1 MRKTLVMTSALI
13 ALGATAARAQ
23 SNSAVRLQLEP
34 GSEITVEGTSTLH
47 AFHCKTNKLNA
58 YVDVDPGYTKDLT
71 KVARP
76 IVSVQVNIVV
86 KTLSCGNKSMDN
98 NMYAT
103 LKADDNQMIKY
114 RLSGY
119 DIFDGS
125 ENGFAANT
133 KGTLMIAGKE
143 KAVDFKINASR
154 LTEGKATAAGEETLL
169 LTDFGIEP
177 PAFMFGRLKVGNE
190 VKVKFNL
197 KAGPTMIAQL
207 AAAISQR

>member
-1 MRKTLVMTSALI
+1 MRYTLMASAL
-13 ALGATAARAQ
+13 LSLTAPLASAQ

-34 GSEITVEGTSTLH
+34 GSEITLEGTSTLH

-58 YVDVDPGYTKDLT
+58 YVDVDPGYATDLT

-86 KTLSCGNKSMDN
+86 KTLTCGNTTMDN

-103 LKADDNQMIKY
+103 LKANENQIIKY

-119 DIFDGS
+119 DIVDGS
-125 ENGFAANT
+125 ATGFAANT
-133 KGTLMIAGKE
+133 KGTLTIAGKE
-143 KAVDFKINASR
+143 KAIDFRVSASR
-154 LTEGKATAAGEETLL
+154 LAEGKATAEGEESLL
-169 LTDFGIEP
+169 LTDFGIDP
-177 PAFMFGRLKVGNE
+177 PSFMFGRLKVGNE
-190 VKVKFNL
+190 IKVKFNL

-207 AAAISQR
+207 ADAMNQR

>member
-1 MRKTLVMTSALI
+1 MRYTLMASAL
-13 ALGATAARAQ
+13 LSLTAPLASAQ

-34 GSEITVEGTSTLH
+34 GSEITLEGTSTLH

-58 YVDVDPGYTKDLT
+58 YVDVDPGYATDLT

-86 KTLSCGNKSMDN
+86 KTLTCGNTTMDN

-103 LKADDNQMIKY
+103 LKADENQIIKY

-119 DIFDGS
+119 DIVDGS
-125 ENGFAANT
+125 ATGFAANT
-133 KGTLMIAGKE
+133 KGTLTIAGKE
-143 KAVDFKINASR
+143 KAIDFRVNASR
-154 LTEGKATAAGEETLL
+154 LAEGKATAEGEESLL
-169 LTDFGIEP
+169 LTDFGIQP
-177 PAFMFGRLKVGNE
+177 PSFMFGRLKVGNE
-190 VKVKFNL
+190 IKVKFNL

-207 AAAISQR
+207 ADAMNQR

>member
-1 MRKTLVMTSALI
+1 MRYTLMASAL
-13 ALGATAARAQ
+13 LSLTAPLASAQ

-34 GSEITVEGTSTLH
+34 GSEITLEGTSTLH

-58 YVDVDPGYTKDLT
+58 YVDVDPGYATDLT

-86 KTLSCGNKSMDN
+86 KTLTCGNTTMDN

-103 LKADDNQMIKY
+103 LKANENQIIKY

-119 DIFDGS
+119 DIVDGS
-125 ENGFAANT
+125 ATGFAANT
-133 KGTLMIAGKE
+133 KGTLTIAGKE
-143 KAVDFKINASR
+143 KAIDFRVNASR
-154 LTEGKATAAGEETLL
+154 LAEGKATAEGEESLL
-169 LTDFGIEP
+169 LTDFGIQP
-177 PAFMFGRLKVGNE
+177 PSFMFGRLKVGNE
-190 VKVKFNL
+190 IKVKFNL

-207 AAAISQR
+207 ADAMNQH

>member
-1 MRKTLVMTSALI
+1 MRYTLMASAL
-13 ALGATAARAQ
+13 LSLTAPLASAQ

-34 GSEITVEGTSTLH
+34 GSEITLEGTSTLH

-58 YVDVDPGYTKDLT
+58 YVDVDPGYATDLT

-86 KTLSCGNKSMDN
+86 KTLTCGNTTMDN

-103 LKADDNQMIKY
+103 LKADENQIIKY

-119 DIFDGS
+119 DIVDGS
-125 ENGFAANT
+125 ATGFAANT
-133 KGTLMIAGKE
+133 KGTLTIAGKE
-143 KAVDFKINASR
+143 KAIDFRVSASR
-154 LTEGKATAAGEETLL
+154 LAEGKATAEGEESLL

-177 PAFMFGRLKVGNE
+177 PSFMFGRLKVGNE
-190 VKVKFNL
+190 IKVKFNL

-207 AAAISQR
+207 ADAMNQH

>member
-1 MRKTLVMTSALI
+1 MRYTLMASAL
-13 ALGATAARAQ
+13 LSLAAPLASAQ

-34 GSEITVEGTSTLH
+34 GSEITLEGTSTLH

-58 YVDVDPGYTKDLT
+58 YVDVDPGYATDLT

-86 KTLSCGNKSMDN
+86 KTLTCGNTTMDN

-103 LKADDNQMIKY
+103 LKADENQIIKY

-119 DIFDGS
+119 DIVDGS
-125 ENGFAANT
+125 STGFAANT
-133 KGTLMIAGKE
+133 KGTLTIAGKE
-143 KAVDFKINASR
+143 KAIDFRVSASR
-154 LTEGKATAAGEETLL
+154 LAEGKATAEGEESLL

-177 PAFMFGRLKVGNE
+177 PSFMFGRLKVGNE
-190 VKVKFNL
+190 IKVKFNL

-207 AAAISQR
+207 ADAMNQR

>member
-1 MRKTLVMTSALI
+1 MRYTLMASAL
-13 ALGATAARAQ
+13 LSLTAPLASAQ

-34 GSEITVEGTSTLH
+34 GSEITLEGTSTLH

-58 YVDVDPGYTKDLT
+58 YVDVDPGYATDLT

-86 KTLSCGNKSMDN
+86 KTLTCGNTTMDN

-103 LKADDNQMIKY
+103 LKADENQIIKY

-119 DIFDGS
+119 DIVDGS
-125 ENGFAANT
+125 ATGFAANT
-133 KGTLMIAGKE
+133 KGTLTIAGKE
-143 KAVDFKINASR
+143 KAIDFRVSASR
-154 LTEGKATAAGEETLL
+154 LAEGKATAEGEESLL
-169 LTDFGIEP
+169 LTDFGIDP
-177 PAFMFGRLKVGNE
+177 PSFMFGRLKVGNE
-190 VKVKFNL
+190 IKVKFNL

-207 AAAISQR
+207 ADAMNQR

>member
-1 MRKTLVMTSALI
+1 MRYTLMASAL
-13 ALGATAARAQ
+13 LSLAAPLASAQ

-34 GSEITVEGTSTLH
+34 GSEITLEGTSTLH

-58 YVDVDPGYTKDLT
+58 YVDVDPGYATDLT

-86 KTLSCGNKSMDN
+86 KTLTCGNTTMDN

-103 LKADDNQMIKY
+103 LKANENQIIKY

-119 DIFDGS
+119 DIVDGS
-125 ENGFAANT
+125 ATGFAANT
-133 KGTLMIAGKE
+133 KGTLTIAGKE
-143 KAVDFKINASR
+143 KAIDFRVNASR
-154 LTEGKATAAGEETLL
+154 LAEGKATAEGEESLL
-169 LTDFGIEP
+169 LTDFGIQP
-177 PAFMFGRLKVGNE
+177 PSFMFGRLKVGNE
-190 VKVKFNL
+190 IKVKFNL

-207 AAAISQR
+207 ADAMNQR

>member
-1 MRKTLVMTSALI
+1 MRYTLMASAL
-13 ALGATAARAQ
+13 LSLTAPLASAQ

-34 GSEITVEGTSTLH
+34 GSEITLEGTSTLH

-58 YVDVDPGYTKDLT
+58 YVDVDPGYATDLT

-86 KTLSCGNKSMDN
+86 KTLTCGNTTMDN

-103 LKADDNQMIKY
+103 LKANENQIIKY

-119 DIFDGS
+119 DIVDGS
-125 ENGFAANT
+125 ATGFAANT
-133 KGTLMIAGKE
+133 KGTLTIAGKE
-143 KAVDFKINASR
+143 KAIDFRVSASR
-154 LTEGKATAAGEETLL
+154 LAEGKATAEGEESLL
-169 LTDFGIEP
+169 LTDFGIDP
-177 PAFMFGRLKVGNE
+177 PSFMFGRLKVGNE
-190 VKVKFNL
+190 IKVKFNL

-207 AAAISQR
+207 ADAMNQH

>member
-47 AFHCKTNKLNA
+47 AFHCKTDKLNA

-103 LKADDNQMIKY
+103 LKADENQMIKY

-119 DIFDGS
+119 DILDGS
-125 ENGFAANT
+125 ENAFAANT
-133 KGTLMIAGKE
+133 KGTLTIAGKE

-154 LTEGKATAAGEETLL
+154 LAEGKATAEGEESLL

-190 VKVKFNL
+190 VKVKFSL

-207 AAAISQR
+207 AAATSQR

>member
-1 MRKTLVMTSALI
+1 MRYTLMASAL
-13 ALGATAARAQ
+13 LSLAAPLASAQ

-34 GSEITVEGTSTLH
+34 GSEITLEGTSTLH

-58 YVDVDPGYTKDLT
+58 YVDVDPGYATDLT

-86 KTLSCGNKSMDN
+86 KTLTCGNTTMDN

-103 LKADDNQMIKY
+103 LKADENQIIKY

-119 DIFDGS
+119 DIVDGS
-125 ENGFAANT
+125 ATGFAANT
-133 KGTLMIAGKE
+133 KGTLTIAGKE
-143 KAVDFKINASR
+143 KAIDFRVSASR
-154 LTEGKATAAGEETLL
+154 LAEGKATAEGEESLL
-169 LTDFGIEP
+169 LTDFGIDP
-177 PAFMFGRLKVGNE
+177 PSFMFGRLKVGNE
-190 VKVKFNL
+190 IKVKFNL

-207 AAAISQR
+207 ADAMNQR

>member
-1 MRKTLVMTSALI
+1 MRYTLMASAL
-13 ALGATAARAQ
+13 LSLTAPLASAQ

-34 GSEITVEGTSTLH
+34 GSEITLEGTSTLH

-58 YVDVDPGYTKDLT
+58 YVDVDPGYATDLT

-86 KTLSCGNKSMDN
+86 KTLTCGNTTMDN

-103 LKADDNQMIKY
+103 LKANENQIIKY

-119 DIFDGS
+119 DIVDGS
-125 ENGFAANT
+125 ATGFAANT
-133 KGTLMIAGKE
+133 KGTLTIAGKE
-143 KAVDFKINASR
+143 KAIDFRVNASR
-154 LTEGKATAAGEETLL
+154 LAEGKATAEGEESLL
-169 LTDFGIEP
+169 LTDFGIQP
-177 PAFMFGRLKVGNE
+177 PSFMFGRLKVGNE
-190 VKVKFNL
+190 IKVKFNL

-207 AAAISQR
+207 ADAMNQR

>member
-1 MRKTLVMTSALI
+1 MRYTLMASAL
-13 ALGATAARAQ
+13 LSLTAPLASAQ

-34 GSEITVEGTSTLH
+34 GSEITLEGTSTLH

-58 YVDVDPGYTKDLT
+58 YVDVDPGYATDLT

-86 KTLSCGNKSMDN
+86 KTLTCGNTTMDN

-103 LKADDNQMIKY
+103 LKADENQIIKY

-119 DIFDGS
+119 DIVDGS
-125 ENGFAANT
+125 ATGFAANT
-133 KGTLMIAGKE
+133 KGTLTIAGKE
-143 KAVDFKINASR
+143 KAIDFRVSASR
-154 LTEGKATAAGEETLL
+154 LAEGKATAEGEESLL
-169 LTDFGIEP
+169 LTDFGIDP
-177 PAFMFGRLKVGNE
+177 PSFMFGRLKVGNE
-190 VKVKFNL
+190 IKVKFNL

-207 AAAISQR
+207 ADAMNQH